1 VCASGLALIM
11 LGRLAVPTVPSA
23 GASGTS
29 SSAPCRTVVRVRTVT
44 KTRTVEHVVYRT
56 RTVVQVVYRYLVAP
70 TATPQPTQTPV
81 VQVVY
86 LPAPTAT
93 PVPTATAPQNAASA
107 NGVVVTASNL
117 HAESITPEAAGH
129 QYIVVRITLTNQ
141 GTQAAHFNAL
151 DFQLADGGDHIR
163 HDATLV
169 DSNIASTVLT
179 YGSLLGG
186 QSVAGDVAFAVPTAE
201 TSFTLLWTPSWGS
214 DSLVVPLT

>member
-1 VCASGLALIM
+1 
-11 LGRLAVPTVPSA
+11 
-23 GASGTS
+23 
-29 SSAPCRTVVRVRTVT
+29 VRVRTVT
-44 KTRTVEHVVYRT
+44 NKRTVEHVVYRT

-70 TATPQPTQTPV
+70 TATPQPTQMPV

-93 PVPTATAPQNAASA
+93 PVPTATATATPQPTATAPQNAASA

-117 HAESITPEAAGH
+117 HADSITPEAAGE

-169 DSNIASTVLT
+169 DSNIASTALT